1 MNAALDIAKH
11 GAGEDPLNARAKH
24 DLLAVLSARAQVNL
38 EPDKAAARADLNEAL
53 RIARDFVA
61 VDGAAAQ
68 ARYDLATV
76 LMRLALNFDDARS
89 SADEARSVIA
99 SLAADDLLT
108 PADKATVAQ
117 FEQLMR

>member
-1 MNAALDIAKH
+1 MRLRGRSAQC
-11 GAGEDPLNARAKH
+11 ARRR

-38 EPDKAAARADLNEAL
+38 KTKAAAHADLNEAL
-53 RIARDFVA
+53 QIARDFVA
-61 VDGAAAQ
+61 IDAVGAQ

-76 LMRLALNFDDARS
+76 LMRLAFNFDDARP
-89 SADEARSVIA
+89 SADEARSVTA
-99 SLAADDLLT
+99 SLAADGLLT